1 MKKKYLSAELELLK
15 LEEIDLLTTSIQ
27 EENFDEN
34 NEDQGAFGDLFL

>member
-27 EENFDEN
+27 EGSFDEN
-34 NEDQGAFGDLFL
+34 NEDQGVFGNLFP

>member
-27 EENFDEN
+27 ERSFDEN
-34 NEDQGAFGDLFL
+34 NEDQGVFGDLFL

>member
-34 NEDQGAFGDLFL
+34 NEDQGVFGDLFL